1 MIFIDGSKCSNG
13 SSLQMNSWSHT
24 FDDSFVEIAVD
35 EIHYEMC
42 KIVVEIVHDMDI
54 LMNSHLNIVSTVYP
68 LDHN

>member
-1 MIFIDGSKCSNG
+1 MFQWKFFRMVP
-13 SSLQMNSWSHT
+13 LLHT
-24 FDDSFVEIAVD
+24 FDDSFVGIGVD

-54 LMNSHLNIVSTVYP
+54 LKNSHLDIVSTVYP